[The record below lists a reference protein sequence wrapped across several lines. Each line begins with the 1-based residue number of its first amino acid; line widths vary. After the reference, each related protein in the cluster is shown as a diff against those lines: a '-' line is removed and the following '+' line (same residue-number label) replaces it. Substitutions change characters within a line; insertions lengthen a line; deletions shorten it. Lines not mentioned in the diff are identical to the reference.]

1 MRFPALRLPR
11 LSLRARMSAGVAA
24 IVFLTAVGVT
34 AAALYV
40 VKRSMQAAIAEEEFE
55 RLSQIA
61 SAVDQK
67 FRSRRTLLK
76 TFGDSLESHQVA
88 GPEGLQALVMRHPAL
103 KESFDNIAVTDLAGE
118 LVANFNGAHR
128 IGKVN
133 VKDREYFVRTVAS
146 KAGVVSQPFRNRL
159 NGLAQIVMTEPVLD
173 ARGAVAYVVSGFVN
187 LGEANFLGEL
197 ANVKFGSSGY
207 MFITDSHGVVIDD
220 PDKSRQLQPAVDGG
234 PHGAAIA
241 RALAGFEGSFEAAD
255 RGGVHGLYAFKRIRE
270 TDWVLGAMYPRDEA
284 FAPIARI
291 ERYAWLGAL
300 LLTLLAGGLAF
311 ATAREQ
317 LAPLARLRE
326 HMQVSRGAADYA
338 PMKEAPP
345 NDEVGDLARTF
356 DLLMQERQLAGRQ
369 LADSE
374 RFLRDVTDHLPAV
387 VAYFDRHDRC
397 LFANRAGLAMRGRT
411 RADIG
416 RMSMRESLPPLV
428 YRQLEPQI
436 AKVLAGIPSRTEGVY
451 DRRGREG
458 FFECH
463 LAPDIREDGELAGYY
478 VMTFDVT
485 KRKQA
490 EMRSAESERRLRG
503 LTDSV
508 PVLLTEV
515 DLDERV
521 VFCNG
526 RYQTWLG
533 VDPASLPGRPLRE
546 ALGEAQYEQRRP
558 LLARAFAGEVV
569 SFEQPA
575 KLLIGER
582 ILQTTYLPHMDAE
595 GTVVG
600 LYILAND
607 VTELKRQQ
615 MQLDALA
622 REDALTGLPNR
633 RSFEEHLRD
642 AMARARRSGLPV
654 CLMFLDVDYFK
665 TINDSLGHAAGDA
678 VLREFG
684 RRLRQNVR
692 ETDMAARY
700 AGDEFVVLLE
710 AVSGAAEAQT
720 VAGKVLAAIRP
731 AFQLTGRTL
740 QVTTSIGVAI
750 SAPDEEP
757 AALMARADTALYMA
771 KKEGRNRFMMA
782 ASEAPGGGSSWA
794 RL

>member
-1 MRFPALRLPR
+1 
-11 LSLRARMSAGVAA
+11 MSVGVAA
-24 IVFLTAVGVT
+24 IVFLTAMSVT
-34 AAALYV
+34 AAALYF
-40 VKRSMQAAIAEEEFE
+40 VKRNMEEAVAGEEFE
-55 RLSQIA
+55 RISEMA
-61 SAVDQK
+61 DAVDQK
-67 FRSRRTLLK
+67 FQSRRTLLK
-76 TFGDSLESHQVA
+76 TFGDSLETHRLET
-88 GPEGLQALVMRHPAL
+88 GLGLQDFVTRHPAL
-103 KESFDNIAVTDLAGE
+103 KEAFDNVAITDLAGE
-118 LVANFNGAHR
+118 LVANYNGAHR
-128 IGKVN
+128 IGTVN
-133 VKDREYFVRTVAS
+133 VSDREYFRRTVAA
-146 KAGVVSQPFRNRL
+146 KAGVISEPFRNRL
-159 NGLAQIVMTEPVLD
+159 NGLAQIVLTEPVLD
-173 ARGAVAYVVSGFVN
+173 PAGEVAYVISAFVN
-187 LGEANFLGEL
+187 LGEHNFLGRL
-197 ANVKFGSSGY
+197 ADVKFGDSGY
-207 MFITDSHGVVIDD
+207 MFITTTRGVVIHD
-220 PDKSRQLQPAVDGG
+220 PDKSRLLGRAAEG
-234 PHGAAIA
+234 PHAGAVE
-241 RALAGFEGSFEAAD
+241 RALGGFEGSFETTD
-255 RGGVHGLYAFKRIRE
+255 RGGAHGLYAFKRIRA

-284 FAPIARI
+284 FARIARI
-291 ERYAWLGAL
+291 ERFAWLGTC

-311 ATAREQ
+311 VTARAQ

-326 HMQVSRGAADYA
+326 HMQVARTAADYA

-345 NDEVGDLARTF
+345 KDEVGDLALAF
-356 DLLMQERQLAGRQ
+356 DLLMLERQAAQRK

-387 VAYFDRHDRC
+387 VAYFDRHQRC
-397 LFANRAGLAMRGRT
+397 LFANQAGLAMRGRT

-416 RMSMRESLPPLV
+416 RMTMRESLPDAV

-436 AKVLAGIPSRTEGVY
+436 AKVLEGTPSRTEGTY
-451 DRRGREG
+451 DRRGKEG

-490 EMRSAESERRLRG
+490 EVRSAESERRLRG

-515 DLDERV
+515 DLQERV

-526 RYQTWLG
+526 RYLTWLG
-533 VDPASLPGRPLRE
+533 VAPAALVNRPLRE

-569 SFEQPA
+569 SFEQPVS
-575 KLLIGER
+575 LLIGER
-582 ILQTTYLPHMDAE
+582 VLQTTYLPQLDAA
-595 GTVVG
+595 GAVIG

-633 RSFEEHLRD
+633 RSFEEHVRD
-642 AMARARRSGLPV
+642 AIARSRRSGLPV

-684 RRLRQNVR
+684 QRLRQNVR

-700 AGDEFVVLLE
+700 AGDEFVILLE

-720 VAGKVLAAIRP
+720 VAGKVLAAMRP
-731 AFQLTGRTL
+731 AFQLPGRTL
-740 QVTTSIGVAI
+740 QVTTSIGVAM
-750 SAPDEEP
+750 AEPEEDFP
-757 AALMARADTALYMA
+757 ALMARADAALYVA
-771 KKEGRNRFMMA
+771 KKEGRNRFVMA
-782 ASEAPGGGSSWA
+782 ASRPVPPGGASAWPRQGPSGA
-794 RL
+794 